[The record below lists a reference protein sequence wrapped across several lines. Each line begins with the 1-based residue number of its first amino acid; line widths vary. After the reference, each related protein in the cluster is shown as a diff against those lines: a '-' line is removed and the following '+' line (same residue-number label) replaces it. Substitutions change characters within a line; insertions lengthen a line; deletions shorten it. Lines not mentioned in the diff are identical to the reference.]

1 MHLKLIVP
9 REKRVLSYYVLE
21 GVIINEN
28 QRLNNP
34 ELFNFSLSR
43 LVRLSYECILNTTE
57 KENLYSFIYIHPS
70 GEFETEMNSSRPKY
84 QMHPRFN
91 DED

>member
-1 MHLKLIVP
+1 MIVP
-9 REKRVLSYYVLE
+9 REKRVLSYYVLD

-70 GEFETEMNSSRPKY
+70 GEIETEMNSFRPKY
-84 QMHPRFN
+84 QMHPSFN
-91 DED
+91 DEV